1 MTRIDKIQKET
12 ITPKFKEFYSAVE
25 DLLGRVPNF
34 YKTLSNSPLLAMA
47 FLPIN
52 ALAQREWEGTSISGK
67 IKELIVIKTSHTNGC
82 KYCYAHNTS
91 LGKAAGITDP
101 QIKAISLNEFSES
114 PLFEKKEIL
123 ALKWAEAVTL
133 NQAAQNN
140 LLFKELQNN
149 FTGKQIAEM
158 TILCA
163 MFNMINRINDSL
175 DVDLEDTGE
184 IDKIQKS
191 LFLDPTKM
199 TDYLIW
205 LSDFWQKEFSSTKTN
220 QVK

>member
-12 ITPKFKEFYSAVE
+12 IAPKFKEFYSAVE

-34 YKTLSNSPLLAMA
+34 YKTFSNSPLLAMA

-91 LGKAAGITDP
+91 LGKAAGITDG
-101 QIKAISLNEFSES
+101 QIKAISLNEFYES

-123 ALKWAEAVTL
+123 ALKWAKAVTL
-133 NQAAQNN
+133 NQAAKNN

-175 DVDLEDTGE
+175 DVDLEDTSE

-191 LFLDPTKM
+191 LILDPTKM

-205 LSDFWQKEFSSTKTN
+205 LSDFWQKEFSLTKTN
-220 QVK
+220 KVN

>member
-1 MTRIDKIQKET
+1 
-12 ITPKFKEFYSAVE
+12 
-25 DLLGRVPNF
+25 
-34 YKTLSNSPLLAMA
+34 MA

-91 LGKAAGITDP
+91 LGKAAGITDA
-101 QIKAISLNEFSES
+101 QIKAISLNEFSETS
-114 PLFEKKEIL
+114 LFEKKEIL

-133 NQAAQNN
+133 NQAAKNN

-191 LFLDPTKM
+191 LILDPTKM

-220 QVK
+220 QVN

>member
-91 LGKAAGITDP
+91 LGKAAGITDG

-114 PLFEKKEIL
+114 PLFKKKEIL

-220 QVK
+220 QVT

>member
-82 KYCYAHNTS
+82 KYGYAHNTS
-91 LGKAAGITDP
+91 LGKAAGITDA
-101 QIKAISLNEFSES
+101 QIKAISLNEFSKS
-114 PLFEKKEIL
+114 PLCEKKEIL
-123 ALKWAEAVTL
+123 ALKCAEAVTL
-133 NQAAQNN
+133 NKAAKNN

-220 QVK
+220 QVT

>member
-12 ITPKFKEFYSAVE
+12 IIPKYKEFYSAVE

-91 LGKAAGITDP
+91 LGKAAGITDG
-101 QIKAISLNEFSES
+101 QIKAISLNKFSES

-133 NQAAQNN
+133 NQAAKNN
-140 LLFKELQNN
+140 LLFKELQNS
-149 FTGKQIAEM
+149 FTEKQIAEM

-220 QVK
+220 QVN

>member
-25 DLLGRVPNF
+25 GLLGRVPNF

-91 LGKAAGITDP
+91 LGKAAGITDG

-114 PLFEKKEIL
+114 PLFEKTEIL

-133 NQAAQNN
+133 NQAAKNN

-175 DVDLEDTGE
+175 DVDLEDNGE

-205 LSDFWQKEFSSTKTN
+205 LSEFWQKEFSSTKTN
-220 QVK
+220 QAN